1 MPIDRR
7 TFVAGGAASLLAP
20 ANAAAN
26 ASAAAKGLGPAGPTH
41 EWRFYNGDAASTHYS
56 PLDQI
61 TPGNVAELKVAWQH
75 LPEEGARARGMFE
88 CTPIVV
94 DGVMY
99 IAGSRLRVQALEAA
113 TGKLIW
119 SQNPLTEVSS
129 TRAAGVSRG
138 VTYWRDGDD
147 ERIFAPVRDRLLGFD
162 AKTGEPLKDFG
173 KNGAVDL
180 TQDLDR
186 DITGLNLF
194 STTPGAVY
202 KDLIIV
208 TSRPDEGP
216 RQAAPG
222 HIRAY
227 DVHTGRRRWIFHT
240 IPHPGE
246 FGHDTWSPDS
256 WKTSGG
262 ANCWGGMSVD
272 HERGLVYIPTGSPT
286 FDFWGGDR
294 VGKNLFGNCILCLNA
309 ETGERVWH
317 FQTVHHDLWDYDVP
331 GAPQL
336 VSVMHEGRP
345 RDIVAQVSKTGWV
358 YMLDRETGEPLYPI
372 EERPVPPS
380 DVAGE
385 KAWPT
390 QPYPAKPPAFCRQE
404 MFPDDLSD
412 ISPEANAY
420 LKERF
425 KNARFGKMF
434 VPPGERETIAVP
446 GYHGGG
452 LWGGASWDAG
462 RGWLFI
468 NSNEIPWSIHLVD
481 AKPDS
486 GYPFEHTG
494 YIRLRDEEGYPAIK
508 PPWGQIV
515 AMDLNKCEIVWTA
528 PLGEYKELT
537 KRGIAPTGTY
547 NRGGNI
553 ATKGGV
559 LFASG
564 TLDNTFR
571 AFEAATGKVLW
582 ETALKGGGFSTPS
595 TYEAGGKQYVTI
607 SVSPSRSA
615 TEGAGPGLVVYALS

>member
-1 MPIDRR
+1 MPMDRR
-7 TFVAGGAASLLAP
+7 TFVAGGAASLLAGTNAP
-20 ANAAAN
+20 ANAP
-26 ASAAAKGLGPAGPTH
+26 AAAKGPGPIGPTR

-61 TPGNVAELKVAWQH
+61 TSGNVADLKVAWQH

-129 TRAAGVSRG
+129 TRAAGVSRA

-147 ERIFAPVRDRLLGFD
+147 ERIFAPVRERLLGFH

-173 KNGAVDL
+173 QNGAVDL
-180 TQDLDR
+180 TQGLDR

-216 RQAAPG
+216 RRAAPG

-227 DVHTGRRRWIFHT
+227 DVHTGKRRWIFHT

-246 FGHDTWSPDS
+246 FGYDTWSPDS

-286 FDFWGGDR
+286 FDLWGGDR
-294 VGKNLFGNCILCLNA
+294 VGMNLFGNCILCLNA

-336 VSVMHEGRP
+336 VTVMHEGQP

-372 EERPVPPS
+372 EERPVPAS
-380 DVAGE
+380 DVPGE
-385 KAWPT
+385 KAFPT
-390 QPYPAKPPAFCRQE
+390 QPYPTKPPAFCRQE

-452 LWGGASWDAG
+452 LWGGASWDAD

-468 NSNEIPWSIHLVD
+468 NSNEIPWSIHLVG

-537 KRGIAPTGTY
+537 KRGIPPTGTY

-571 AFEAATGKVLW
+571 AFDAATGKVLW
-582 ETALKGGGFSTPS
+582 ETALKGGGFSTPGA
-595 TYEAGGKQYVTI
+595 YEAGGKQYVTI

-615 TEGAGPGLVVYALS
+615 REGDGPGLVVYALP

>member
-1 MPIDRR
+1 MPMDRR

-20 ANAAAN
+20 ANAP
-26 ASAAAKGLGPAGPTH
+26 AAAKGLGPVGPTR

-61 TPGNVAELKVAWQH
+61 TPGNVAELRVAWQH

-216 RQAAPG
+216 RRAAPG

-227 DVHTGRRRWIFHT
+227 DVHTGKRRWIFHT

-272 HERGLVYIPTGSPT
+272 HERDLVYIPTGSPT

-358 YMLDRETGEPLYPI
+358 YLLDRETGEPLYPI

-404 MFPDDLSD
+404 MSPNDLSD

-537 KRGIAPTGTY
+537 KRGIGPTGTY

-582 ETALKGGGFSTPS
+582 EAALKGGGFSTPS

-615 TEGAGPGLVVYALS
+615 TEGAGPGLVVYALP